1 MEYHSVPCF
10 EWSFERVG
18 SRALDGIPYIDLS
31 LGIEVFV
38 EISRVIHYICS
49 GGVEYRP
56 ISQEATIILTLE
68 IVFELGDSIIAS
80 AQCSVGPLKTP
91 KLL

>member
-18 SRALDGIPYIDLS
+18 SRALDGILYIDSS

-38 EISRVIHYICS
+38 ENSKVIHYICS
-49 GGVEYRP
+49 GGVEYQAYFAR
-56 ISQEATIILTLE
+56 SNYYSD
-68 IVFELGDSIIAS
+68 FGDCI
-80 AQCSVGPLKTP
+80 
-91 KLL
+91 